1 MNRPSDGAANASDE
15 QLLAD
20 FLAGSD
26 RAFTTLVERYS
37 TELYQF
43 VARFVRSTAA
53 AEDVVQE
60 TFIQVYQSA
69 AGFDPSRRF
78 RPWLFTIAAN
88 KARDHL
94 RGRGRKKEVPLS
106 VASTSGES
114 DELSYLDFLSDESV
128 APSDLLE
135 ADERR
140 EIVRD
145 VVARM
150 PDNLREVLVLGYY
163 HRFPYREIAEILAVP
178 LGTVKSRLHA
188 AVSYFAE
195 AYKQE
200 EEKRHH

>member
-150 PDNLREVLVLGYY
+150 PDNLREVLVLGPSGNF
-163 HRFPYREIAEILAVP
+163 R
-178 LGTVKSRLHA
+178 T
-188 AVSYFAE
+188 
-195 AYKQE
+195 
-200 EEKRHH
+200 